1 MGKRSDGKG
10 GKNPGA
16 DCERGEI
23 EYVDGEVAKAMAHPL
38 RIQIVAMLNQRVMS
52 ATMIAKETGEPLQNV
67 AYHFRVLRE
76 KGLIEE
82 VDSRQVRGST
92 EHFYLAT
99 KRVLF
104 DGKAWDDLPQS
115 MKAKVSSRMFS
126 DFLEVVSA
134 AMLGETF
141 DSSDER
147 VNVWRQGRLD
157 ERGWEEAVAAHWTL
171 IHAMEDIFK
180 GARVRLLAA
189 GEPDGGTFSAYGQ
202 HFFEATPP
210 ATPKAD
216 DEEQP

>member
-1 MGKRSDGKG
+1 MGKRKG
-10 GKNPGA
+10 GKSQCA
-16 DCERGEI
+16 KECERGEI

-38 RIQIVAMLNQRVMS
+38 RVQIVALLNQRVMS
-52 ATMIAKETGEPLQNV
+52 ATMIAKEIDEPLQNV

-92 EHFYLAT
+92 EHFYIAT

-104 DGKAWDDLPQS
+104 DGKAWDDLPPS
-115 MKAKVSSRMFS
+115 MKAKVSGRMFS
-126 DFLEVVSA
+126 DFLEVVSG

-157 ERGWEEAVAAHWTL
+157 DQGWQEAVKAHWVL
-171 IHAMEDIFK
+171 IHAMEDTFK
-180 GARVRLLAA
+180 GAKLRLAEA
-189 GEPDGGTFSAYGQ
+189 GEPDGGIFSAYGQ
-202 HFFEATPP
+202 YFFEALPP
-210 ATPKAD
+210 APERPGDK
-216 DEEQP
+216 EE

>member
-1 MGKRSDGKG
+1 MGKRR
-10 GKNPGA
+10 GKNQRGSGEG
-16 DCERGEI
+16 CERGEI
-23 EYVDGEVAKAMAHPL
+23 EYVDGDVAKAMAHPL
-38 RIQIVAMLNQRVMS
+38 RVQIVAMLNQRVMS
-52 ATMIAKETGEPLQNV
+52 ATMIAKEIDHPLQNV

-115 MKAKVSSRMFS
+115 MKAKVSSRMFG
-126 DFLEVVSA
+126 DFLEVVSG

-141 DSSDER
+141 DSRDER
-147 VNVWRQGRLD
+147 VNVWLQGRLD
-157 ERGWEEAVAAHWTL
+157 DEGWEAAVKAHWVL

-180 GARVRLLAA
+180 AARLRLLEA

-202 HFFEATPP
+202 YLFEAPPP
-210 ATPKAD
+210 APEGPR
-216 DEEQP
+216 DEDEG

>member
-1 MGKRSDGKG
+1 MGKRKGDDRGRKHGKE
-10 GKNPGA
+10 K
-16 DCERGEI
+16 CERGEI
-23 EYVDGEVAKAMAHPL
+23 EYVDGDVAKAMAHPL

-52 ATMIAKETGEPLQNV
+52 ATMISKQIDEPLQNV
-67 AYHFRVLRE
+67 AYHMRVLRE

-82 VDSRQVRGST
+82 VSSRPVRGST
-92 EHFYLAT
+92 EHFYRAA

-104 DGKAWDDLPQS
+104 DGKAWDDLPPS

-147 VNVWRQGRLD
+147 VNVWLQGRLD
-157 ERGWEEAVAAHWTL
+157 QQGWDEAVEAHWAL
-171 IHAMEDIFK
+171 IHAMERIFK
-180 GARVRLLAA
+180 GSRLRLLEA

-202 HFFEATPP
+202 YFFEAP
-210 ATPKAD
+210 APFEEPRGK
-216 DEEQP
+216 DEE